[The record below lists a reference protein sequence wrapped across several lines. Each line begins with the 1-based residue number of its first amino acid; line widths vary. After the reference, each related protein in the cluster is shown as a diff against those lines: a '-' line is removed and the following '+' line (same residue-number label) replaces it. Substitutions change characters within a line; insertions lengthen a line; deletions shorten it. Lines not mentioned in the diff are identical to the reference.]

1 MVLLEISPTL
11 KIAATV
17 VGLLIANG
25 ILRLFKGNKD
35 KSKPAK
41 GLLANLIEK
50 AFPTINKFEENK
62 KEDKTPK

>member
-1 MVLLEISPTL
+1 MVLLEISPAL
-11 KIAATV
+11 QIGATI
-17 VGLLIANG
+17 VGLIIANG

-50 AFPTINKFEENK
+50 AFSDNDKREEKNENK
-62 KEDKTPK
+62 K

>member
-1 MVLLEISPTL
+1 MVLLEISPAL
-11 KIAATV
+11 QIGATI
-17 VGLLIANG
+17 VGLIIANG

-50 AFPTINKFEENK
+50 AFPDNDKREEKIENK
-62 KEDKTPK
+62 K